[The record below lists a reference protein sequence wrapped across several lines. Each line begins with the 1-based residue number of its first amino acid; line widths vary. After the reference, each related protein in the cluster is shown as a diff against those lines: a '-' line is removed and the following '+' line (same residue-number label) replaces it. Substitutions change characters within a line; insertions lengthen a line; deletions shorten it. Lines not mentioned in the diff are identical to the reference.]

1 MKRFLLFLYSTPNL
15 WGVTLA
21 LLGLAAFLL
30 GFIRDYWFFIVVGL
44 YGVGYL
50 VAPKSRAEDLKVRR
64 ELSVAEVEAE
74 LNQLVRKVRRHV
86 SKPVLE
92 KVVSIKNSIVEVLP
106 RLLDINAGVNKNI
119 YIIRQTALD
128 YLPETLENYLALPR
142 TYRHVHP
149 LKNGKTAQQVLL
161 EQLELLDTQMK
172 EIVLDFNKEDTD
184 KLLAHGK
191 FLEEVFKESELFV

>member
-1 MKRFLLFLYSTPNL
+1 MGRHAGAFGAGSFFDRFYQSVLVFY
-15 WGVTLA
+15 
-21 LLGLAAFLL
+21 
-30 GFIRDYWFFIVVGL
+30 RCGL

-50 VAPKSRAEDLKVRR
+50 VAPKSRTEDLKLRR
-64 ELSVAEVEAE
+64 ALSVAEVEAE
-74 LNQLVRKVRRHV
+74 LNALVRKVRRRV

-106 RLLDINAGVNKNI
+106 KILDLNASVNKNI

-149 LKNGKTAQQVLL
+149 LKDGKTAQQILL

-172 EIVLDFNKEDTD
+172 EIVQDFNKEDTD

>member
-1 MKRFLLFLYSTPNL
+1 MNRLFLFLYSTPNL

-21 LLGLAAFLL
+21 LLGLAAYFL
-30 GFIRDYWFFIVVGL
+30 GFINQFWFFIVAGL
-44 YGVGYL
+44 YGIGFL
-50 VAPKSRAEDLKVRR
+50 VVPKNRVEDLKLRR
-64 ELSVAEVEAE
+64 ELSVKEVEDE
-74 LNQLVRKVRRHV
+74 LNGLVRKIRRRV

-92 KVVSIKNSIVEVLP
+92 KVVSIKGSIVEVLP
-106 RLLDINAGVNKNI
+106 RISDVNSSVNKNI

-128 YLPETLENYLALPR
+128 YLPETLENYLSLPS
-142 TYRHVHP
+142 TYRRMHP
-149 LKNGKTAQQVLL
+149 LKDGKTAQQLLL

-191 FLEEVFKESELFV
+191 FLEETFKESELFV